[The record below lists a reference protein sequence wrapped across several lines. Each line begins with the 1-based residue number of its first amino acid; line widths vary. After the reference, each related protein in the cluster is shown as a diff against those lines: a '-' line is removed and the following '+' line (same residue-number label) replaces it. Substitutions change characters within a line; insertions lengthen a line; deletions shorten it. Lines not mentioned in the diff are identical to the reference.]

1 MASQTVN
8 FENDYL
14 IREMASKLDIHQGF
28 GHAPSVEMLL
38 QELAKR
44 AQEVG
49 SLLPMKDPAP
59 LPSSRIFDDL
69 FLSAKSW
76 LLNMDNLF

>member
-28 GHAPSVEMLL
+28 GPAPSVEMLL

-59 LPSSRIFDDL
+59 
-69 FLSAKSW
+69 FLLLEFLMISFSAKSW
-76 LLNMDNLF
+76 LLNMDNLS